1 MTAAKSRSARRQ
13 MRHARLRKRFSG
25 SAERPR
31 LAVFRSARH
40 IYAQAIDDEAGRTLA
55 SASTR
60 DKEIKP
66 TLKSSAGNR
75 DSAGNVGKAIAER
88 LVKLGVKQ
96 VVFDRGGNRYLGRI
110 KALADAAREGG
121 LTF

>member
-1 MTAAKSRSARRQ
+1 M
-13 MRHARLRKRFSG
+13 
-25 SAERPR
+25 
-31 LAVFRSARH
+31 FRSARH
-40 IYAQAIDDEAGRTLA
+40 IYAQAIDDETGRTLA
-55 SASTR
+55 SASTQ

-75 DSAGNVGKAIAER
+75 DSAGKVGKAIAER
-88 LVKLGVKQ
+88 LTTLGVKQ